1 MSQAFARYPT
11 KTWLFLSV
19 IFLMFVSVPFLLG
32 LFVHQTI
39 GISISAIILLLL
51 TRMLYKCDGTRFTEL
66 GLDFDRRNISFLVLG
81 IALGCLFFILLFV
94 IQMTS
99 NDIHVQLNK
108 NVNYFSIATGLFLLI
123 PPVLVEELI
132 FRGYSFKRTVD
143 KAGVTKTNLIFAFLF
158 LVWHWIALDAWG
170 NFYMMAGLLTT
181 AFGHLL
187 FSTALIRSGTLY
199 FPIGIHLGNNWT
211 SHHFF
216 SSTTRGIR
224 PEISSDSFFIVTM
237 TADSITPTHHVL
249 NYAAT
254 IIYALLFTWIIWK
267 WKTAPSRNT

>member
-1 MSQAFARYPT
+1 
-11 KTWLFLSV
+11 
-19 IFLMFVSVPFLLG
+19 
-32 LFVHQTI
+32 
-39 GISISAIILLLL
+39 
-51 TRMLYKCDGTRFTEL
+51 MLYRRDETTLAEL
-66 GLDFDRRNISFLVLG
+66 GLDLGRRNISFLVLG

-123 PPVLVEELI
+123 PAVLVEELI
-132 FRGYSFKRTVD
+132 FRGYCFKRTVD
-143 KAGVTKTNLIFAFLF
+143 KAGITKTNLIFALLF

-170 NFYMMAGLLTT
+170 NFYMMIGLLTT

-211 SHHFF
+211 SHYFF
-216 SSTTRGIR
+216 SSNTKGIA
-224 PEISSDSFFIVTM
+224 PEVSSDSFFLVTM
-237 TADSITPTHHVL
+237 PAETITPLHSVL
-249 NYAAT
+249 NYMVT
-254 IIYALLFTWIIWK
+254 FIYALLFTWIIWK
-267 WKTAPSRNT
+267 WRIRF

>member
-1 MSQAFARYPT
+1 MSQPFARNPP
-11 KTWLFLSV
+11 KTWLFLSLT
-19 IFLMFVSVPFLLG
+19 FLTFISVPFLLG
-32 LFVHQTI
+32 LFAPQTV

-51 TRMLYKCDGTRFTEL
+51 TGMLYKWDGRMFTEL
-66 GLDFDRRNISFLVLG
+66 GLDIGRRNISFLVLG

-108 NVNYFSIATGLFLLI
+108 NVNYLSIATGLFLLI
-123 PPVLVEELI
+123 PAVFVEELI
-132 FRGYSFKRTVD
+132 FRGYCFKRTVD
-143 KAGVTKTNLIFAFLF
+143 KAGITKTNLIFAFLF

-170 NFYMMAGLLTT
+170 NFYMMIGLLTT

-216 SSTTRGIR
+216 SSNTKGIR

-237 TADSITPTHHVL
+237 PAEAITPLHSVL
-249 NYAAT
+249 NYMAT
-254 IIYALLFTWIIWK
+254 FIYALLFTWIIWK
-267 WKTAPSRNT
+267 WKIRF